1 MESVAVSH
9 HSSQTASLQPAKL
22 QLMVWTSFP
31 KAYYVLLT
39 LPFILSLPLVR
50 SQDRPHFA
58 FLTLAMQR
66 TDTSLL
72 FHPTPLWLWKRIAM
86 KGLCLLR
93 SACPAHACLTPH
105 ALGCTAAEESV
116 SPQASGQPSTAA
128 YATCCACVTW
138 VSVLTLEVPLAGY
151 TPIALAFKQL
161 SMKIVGP
168 INITL
173 ESKMFT
179 LRSFNWYEWTSSF
192 KQA

>member
-1 MESVAVSH
+1 MGWLRLVQWYSSVFSIFLFDCAFSAWDSCSGIMESVAVSH

-31 KAYYVLLT
+31 KAYCVLLT
-39 LPFILSLPLVR
+39 LPFTLSLPLVR

-72 FHPTPLWLWKRIAM
+72 FHPTPLWLWERIAM

-138 VSVLTLEVPLAGY
+138 DLC
-151 TPIALAFKQL
+151 
-161 SMKIVGP
+161 
-168 INITL
+168 
-173 ESKMFT
+173 
-179 LRSFNWYEWTSSF
+179 
-192 KQA
+192 